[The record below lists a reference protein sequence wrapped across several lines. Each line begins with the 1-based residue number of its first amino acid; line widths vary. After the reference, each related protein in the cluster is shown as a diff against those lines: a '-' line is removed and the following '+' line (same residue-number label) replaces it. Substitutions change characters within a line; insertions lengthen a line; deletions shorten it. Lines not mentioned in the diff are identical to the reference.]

1 MKLTDIIQV
10 KVEETNLHL
19 NCEVTPGHTG
29 RVNAIVT
36 YEKPTVLAGR
46 VEMLKAT
53 TRVCPLCLA
62 QFAYDVSQIARSI
75 SGRT

>member
-1 MKLTDIIQV
+1 VKLTDIFHV

-36 YEKPTVLAGR
+36 YEKPVVVGGK
-46 VEMLKAT
+46 VEMLKAS
-53 TRVCPLCLA
+53 TRACPICFA
-62 QFAYDVSQIARSI
+62 QFVYDISLIAREI
-75 SGRT
+75 HGRT